1 MLNFDRLLNMEI
13 TSVNVQNFRN
23 YKNETINFDKN
34 INILVGQNAQ
44 GKTNLIEAIYFC
56 CIGKSPRTNKESDL
70 INYDN
75 ENSKINLNFLTKEGR
90 KKIEIILNKKGKK
103 IVKLNQI
110 NILKISQL
118 VGYLKC
124 IFFSPD
130 DLKLIKETPQDRR
143 KFLNTDISQL
153 SKSYFY
159 NLLKYNKI
167 LEQRNNLL
175 KDKNNIQ
182 TIKQTISI
190 WNEQLSE
197 IGSSIILERLKY
209 TEELKKYINDIHSYL
224 TNNKEKLEIF
234 YSNYQILDKNSIKN
248 QILQQL
254 EENFE
259 KDFKLGYTTVGP
271 HRDDLRFII
280 NNEDVKNF
288 ASQGQQRT
296 VALSIKLAEVEI
308 FKNVIGEYPI
318 LLLDDVLSE
327 LDESRKIRLLNIV
340 KRYQTI
346 ITTTKFDNYN
356 LEKTKLIKIENAH
369 ATEI

>member
-56 CIGKSPRTNKESDL
+56 CIGKSPRTNKENDL

-248 QILQQL
+248 QFLQQL